1 MICPYRKLNDK
12 ETKREYKPFPE
23 GSKIRTT
30 ELEYFP
36 QCQGDECPF
45 YVPDKK
51 TGKHICGRV
60 RKELATLVRLD
71 KEEEILST
79 WAN

>member
-12 ETKREYKPFPE
+12 ETKREYRPFPE

-36 QCQGDECPF
+36 QCQGGECPF
-45 YVPDKK
+45 YRKADDKI
-51 TGKHICGRV
+51 ICGRAQ
-60 RKELATLVRLD
+60 KEMAILIKAD
-71 KEEEILST
+71 KEEERLSI

>member
-12 ETKREYKPFPE
+12 ELQREYKPFPE

-45 YVPDKK
+45 YRKADDKI
-51 TGKHICGRV
+51 ICGRAQ
-60 RKELATLVRLD
+60 KEMAILIKAD
-71 KEEEILST
+71 KEEERLSI

>member
-12 ETKREYKPFPE
+12 ETQRELKSFSE
-23 GSKIRTT
+23 GGTKIRTT

-45 YVPDKK
+45 YRKADDKI
-51 TGKHICGRV
+51 ICGRAQ
-60 RKELATLVRLD
+60 KEMAILIKAD
-71 KEEEILST
+71 KEEERLSI

>member
-12 ETKREYKPFPE
+12 ETQRKYKPFPE
-23 GSKIRTT
+23 GSTRRTVAI
-30 ELEYFP
+30 EYFP

-45 YVPDKK
+45 YRKADDKI
-51 TGKHICGRV
+51 ICGRAQ
-60 RKELATLVRLD
+60 KEMAILIKAD
-71 KEEEILST
+71 KKEERLSI

>member
-12 ETKREYKPFPE
+12 ETHREYRPFPE
-23 GSKIRTT
+23 GYKIRTT

-45 YVPDKK
+45 YRKADDKI
-51 TGKHICGRV
+51 ICGRAQ
-60 RKELATLVRLD
+60 KEMAILIKAD
-71 KEEEILST
+71 KEEERLSI

>member
-12 ETKREYKPFPE
+12 EIQREYRPFPK

-45 YVPDKK
+45 YRKADDK
-51 TGKHICGRV
+51 IFCGRV
-60 RKELATLVRLD
+60 QKEMAILIKAD
-71 KEEEILST
+71 KEEERLSI

>member
-12 ETKREYKPFPE
+12 ETKREYRPFPE
-23 GSKIRTT
+23 GSKIRTS

-45 YVPDKK
+45 YRKADDKI
-51 TGKHICGRV
+51 ICGRAQ
-60 RKELATLVRLD
+60 KEMAILIKAD
-71 KEEEILST
+71 KEEERLSI